1 MRQVTDSL
9 CFVEVETDTGL
20 KGHGVTQHADAA
32 AVAETMKIA
41 EKRPIFKEY
50 EEINTQLQI
59 FASQLTAGELT
70 PQETIDGL
78 GAEINAIM
86 QAAGYQG

>member
-1 MRQVTDSL
+1 MLDSD
-9 CFVEVETDTGL
+9 CFQELSPDSE
-20 KGHGVTQHADAA
+20 

-70 PQETIDGL
+70 PQETIEGL
-78 GAEINAIM
+78 AAELNAIM
-86 QAAGYQG
+86 QAGGYQQ